1 MTINDI
7 MRLKPGQIAAMDRGE
22 LAKIT
27 SQLASAANKRLR
39 RLESANLANTPA
51 YSYTRR
57 SGGDFSVKGKDVAA
71 LQLEFQRARGF
82 LSPERRTSTVRGA
95 RKVQKEVQTATESFM
110 TDIGSDYGEWSDDDK
125 KAFWKF
131 FDGKSVNQTLE
142 SYFGGYRGRES
153 IKLAQEVFARSKTR
167 TKANLRRAFRN
178 AAKRAYETAQEEAY
192 DDDSDFFD
200 L

>member
-1 MTINDI
+1 M
-7 MRLKPGQIAAMDRGE
+7 
-22 LAKIT
+22 
-27 SQLASAANKRLR
+27 
-39 RLESANLANTPA
+39 
-51 YSYTRR
+51 
-57 SGGDFSVKGKDVAA
+57 
-71 LQLEFQRARGF
+71 
-82 LSPERRTSTVRGA
+82 RGA

-110 TDIGSDYGEWSDDDK
+110 SDIGSDYSEWSDDDK

-167 TKANLRRAFRN
+167 TNANLRRAFRN
-178 AAKRAYETAQEEAY
+178 AAKRAYESAQEEAY

>member
-1 MTINDI
+1 MTIKDI
-7 MRLKPGQIAAMDRGE
+7 VNMKPGQVTGMSRNE
-22 LAKIT
+22 LARIT
-27 SQLASAANKRLR
+27 SQLVSAGNKRLR
-39 RLESANLANTPA
+39 RLEAANLAVTPA
-51 YSYTRR
+51 YTYIQK
-57 SGGDFSVKGKDVAA
+57 SGGDFSVKGKSKED
-71 LQLEFQRARGF
+71 LLLEFQRAKGF
-82 LSPERRTSTVRGA
+82 LTEAKTGSVRGA
-95 RKVQKEVQTATESFM
+95 RQVQKEVRQKTESFM
-110 TDIGSDYGEWSDDDK
+110 SDIGSDYGEWSDEDK

-167 TKANLRRAFRN
+167 TNANLRRAFRN
-178 AAKRAYETAQEEAY
+178 AAKRAYETTQEEY

>member
-1 MTINDI
+1 MTIVEI
-7 MRLKPGQIAAMDRGE
+7 MRFNPSQIPTERGE
-22 LAKIT
+22 LAKIP

-39 RLESANLANTPA
+39 RLESADLANTPA

-57 SGGDFSVKGKDVAA
+57 SGGDFSVAGKDLAA
-71 LQLEFQRARGF
+71 LQLEFQRAKDF
-82 LSPERRTSTVRGA
+82 LSPQRKTSTVRGA
-95 RKVQKEVQTATESFM
+95 RNVQHDVQTATAQFM
-110 TDIGSDYGEWSDDDK
+110 TDIGTNYAEWSAADQ

-167 TKANLRRAFRN
+167 TNANLRRAFRN
-178 AAKRAYETAQEEAY
+178 AAKRAYETAQEEEY